1 MTIENSTNIHHLLIQ
16 MGRCLILIPTT
27 ICVVAAWTIC
37 IVAAWTVCVV
47 AAWTVCVVAAWT
59 IFIADGWVNFV
70 VLLYAI
76 GSVAI
81 LSYVML

>member
-47 AAWTVCVVAAWT
+47 AAWT